1 MGIGAVRAERE
12 FNIRAGLSP
21 ANDKLPEY
29 VYTEPLPP
37 TGEIFDLS
45 EEEMQRGIV

>member
-1 MGIGAVRAERE
+1 MRTERE

-29 VYTEPLPP
+29 VYVEPLAP
-37 TGEIFDLS
+37 TNEVFDIS
-45 EEEMQRGIV
+45 EQEMLKAIV